1 MKNIIIIMT
10 LFSSIFGAK
19 AQQNDAIKVLDTQ
32 TFKDSISSKKVQLI
46 DVRTPDEYNS
56 GHIKDAKNI
65 DFYSGKFNTEFDKL
79 DKEKPVYIY
88 CRSGSRSRQSA
99 NKLIAMGFKE
109 IYDLR
114 GGFIAWPNK

>member
-1 MKNIIIIMT
+1 MT

>member
-1 MKNIIIIMT
+1 MT
-10 LFSSIFGAK
+10 FFSSIFGVK
-19 AQQNDAIKVLDTQ
+19 AQQDNAITVLEASV
-32 TFKDSISSKKVQLI
+32 FKDSITNNKVQLI
-46 DVRTPDEYNS
+46 DVRTSDEFKS
-56 GHIKDAKNI
+56 GHIKGAKNI
-65 DFYSGKFNTEFDKL
+65 DFFSANFISEFSKL

-114 GGFIAWPNK
+114 GGFMAW